1 MSRARIAST
10 LVAATLAAAL
20 LSGCERP
27 PHDVVQT
34 GFRGTGMEQVYN
46 PRRLEKVIAN
56 NEVPAALDPVD
67 PGGPKAGQVY
77 QNVKVLGDLGVGEF
91 TRLMVAMT
99 NWVAPKEGPEAAC
112 VYCHNPANLADD
124 SKYTKIVARSM
135 IQMTRKINTDW
146 KAHVAN
152 TGVTCY
158 TCHRGQQ
165 VPQNV
170 WFKPEPLKH
179 DVSGMLGDRA
189 LQNSPATSV
198 ALSSLPYDPFG
209 PYLSDAKPIRVIGDQ
224 ALPNGNRAST
234 KQAEFT
240 YGLMMHMSD
249 SLGVNCTY
257 CHNTRSMGEWA
268 GSPPQRATAW
278 YGIRMARSVNND
290 YMEPLTAVFPAHRK
304 GPLGDVA
311 KINCATCHQGA
322 YKPLFGA
329 QMAKDHPE
337 LGGVRPGATAAAP
350 APTLVPVSAP
360 AAPAAPAASAAGL
373 GPATVFFAVGSSTV
387 ESEGGKVLADLAATL
402 KARPDTT
409 VSISGFHS
417 AAGDLAKNQELA
429 KNRAIAVRDALVA
442 AGIAQDRLVL
452 DKPLQTEANISGED
466 PRSRRVDVAVR

>member
-10 LVAATLAAAL
+10 LVAATVAAAL

-27 PHDVVQT
+27 PPDVVQS

-46 PRRLEKVIAN
+46 PRRLEKVIAA
-56 NEVPAALDPVD
+56 NEVPPALDPVD

-135 IQMTRKINTDW
+135 IQMTRKINGDW

-158 TCHRGQQ
+158 TCHRGQP

-170 WFKPEPLKH
+170 WFKPVPLTH
-179 DVSGMLGDRA
+179 DVKGMLGDRA
-189 LQNSPATSV
+189 GQNSPATSV
-198 ALSSLPYDPFG
+198 ALASLPYDPFG
-209 PYLSDAKPIRVIGDQ
+209 PYLSDAKPIRVIGKD

-249 SLGVNCTY
+249 ALGVNCTY
-257 CHNTRSMGEWA
+257 CHNTRSMAEWD

-278 YGIRMARSVNND
+278 YGIRMARSMNNE
-290 YMEPLTAVFPAHRK
+290 YMEPLTATFPAHRK

-337 LGGVRPGATAAAP
+337 LGGVRPGSAA
-350 APTLVPVSAP
+350 
-360 AAPAAPAASAAGL
+360 AAPAAPVAVPAAATAPTSATTPSM
-373 GPATVFFAVGSSTV
+373 GPATVFFAVGSSAV
-387 ESEGGKVLADLAATL
+387 DADGGKVVGDLAATL
-402 KARPDTT
+402 KANPGAK

-417 AAGDLAKNQELA
+417 ASGNLAQNQELA
-429 KNRAIAVRDALVA
+429 KSRAFAVRDGLIA
-442 AGIAQDRLVL
+442 AGIAADRIVL
-452 DKPLQTEANISGED
+452 EKPMQTEANISGED
-466 PRSRRVDVAVR
+466 RLARRVDVAIR

>member
-1 MSRARIAST
+1 MSRLRFAST
-10 LVAATLAAAL
+10 LLAGTLAAAL

-27 PHDVVQT
+27 PVDVVQT
-34 GFRGTGMEQVYN
+34 GFRGTAMEQVYN
-46 PRRLEKVIAN
+46 PRLLAKVIAA
-56 NEVPAALDPVD
+56 NEVPPALDPVD
-67 PGGPKAGQVY
+67 PAGPKAGQVY

-99 NWVAPKEGPEAAC
+99 NWVAPKDGPEAGC
-112 VYCHNPANLADD
+112 VYCHNPANFADEG
-124 SKYTKIVARSM
+124 KYTKAVARSM
-135 IQMTRKINTDW
+135 IQMTRKINADW

-158 TCHRGQQ
+158 TCHRGEP

-170 WFKPEPLKH
+170 WFAPQPLKH
-179 DVSGMLGDRA
+179 DVSGLLGDRA
-189 LQNSPATSV
+189 LQNSPAASV
-198 ALSSLPYDPFG
+198 ALASLPYDPFG

-257 CHNTRSMGEWA
+257 CHNTRSMAEWE

-278 YGIRMARSVNND
+278 YGIRMARSMNND
-290 YMEPLTAVFPAHRK
+290 YMEPLTEVFPAHRK

-329 QMAKDHPE
+329 SMAKDHPE
-337 LGGVRPGATAAAP
+337 LGGVRPGGAAAATAP
-350 APTLVPVSAP
+350 APAPAPSAP
-360 AAPAAPAASAAGL
+360 AAGL
-373 GPATVFFAVGSSTV
+373 GPATVFFAVGSSAV
-387 ESEGGKVLADLAATL
+387 ESEGDKALAELAAAL
-402 KARPDTT
+402 KANPDAK

-429 KNRAIAVRDALVA
+429 KNRALAVRDALAA
-442 AGIAQDRLVL
+442 AGIAPDRLVL
-452 DKPLQTEANISGED
+452 EKPMQTEANVSGED

>member
-1 MSRARIAST
+1 MSRARIAT
-10 LVAATLAAAL
+10 IVAAVTAAAAL

-27 PHDVVQT
+27 SPDVVQS

-56 NEVPAALDPVD
+56 NEVPPALDPVD

-91 TRLMVAMT
+91 TRLMVAIT
-99 NWVAPKEGPEAAC
+99 NWVAPKEGPDAAC
-112 VYCHNPANLADD
+112 LYCHNPANLADD

-135 IQMTRKINTDW
+135 IQMTRKINVDW

-158 TCHRGQQ
+158 TCHRGQP

-179 DVSGMLGDRA
+179 DVAGLLGDRA
-189 LQNSPATSV
+189 LQNAPAGTV
-198 ALSSLPYDPFG
+198 ALASLPYDPFG

-224 ALPNGNRAST
+224 ALPNGNRASI

-249 SLGVNCTY
+249 ALGVNCTY
-257 CHNTRSMGEWA
+257 CHNTRSMGDWSQ
-268 GSPPQRATAW
+268 SPPQRATAW
-278 YGIRMARSVNND
+278 HGIRMARSLNND
-290 YMEPLTAVFPAHRK
+290 YMEPLTATFPAERK

-311 KINCATCHQGA
+311 KVNCATCHQGA

-329 QMAKDHPE
+329 SMAKDHPE
-337 LGGVRPGATAAAP
+337 LGGVKPGAPRADSPKPPAGPVAAP
-350 APTLVPVSAP
+350 PAP
-360 AAPAAPAASAAGL
+360 AAPVAAPAATPAPAGAPVSEAA
-373 GPATVFFAVGSSTV
+373 P
-387 ESEGGKVLADLAATL
+387 
-402 KARPDTT
+402 P
-409 VSISGFHS
+409 
-417 AAGDLAKNQELA
+417 
-429 KNRAIAVRDALVA
+429 IAVPA
-442 AGIAQDRLVL
+442 A
-452 DKPLQTEANISGED
+452 
-466 PRSRRVDVAVR
+466 AVRTVADASRPEGTGR